1 MQLYLIYY
9 IDCVVLQRM
18 NILQIILFPAS
29 GRSPREEHG
38 NPVQYACLENSMDRG
53 VWCAAVHGVEKNL
66 T

>member
-1 MQLYLIYY
+1 MIYY
-9 IDCVVLQRM
+9 IDCVILQRM

-29 GRSPREEHG
+29 GRCPGEEHG

-53 VWCAAVHGVEKNL
+53 VWGAAVHGVSKSM